1 MPQFGRVAVWWGL
14 AFSLGSAAAV
24 AQAPVSLENAALRAE
39 LGARGLISLT
49 DRARGDTHRFRTD
62 EFSVTLDGERYESG
76 TLGNPL
82 RRVEARRVTYA
93 WSAGPYQLDVV
104 YELEPDWRFVSKQL
118 RVTGPRGAGY
128 RVDEVTVFRAALD
141 ESPVEAFVPPT
152 ARPRV
157 GTADYGAAL
166 RFADGRGL
174 LAVVQNPFLQVLRDA
189 DRRGEFALRYAPAMS
204 WRTADGT
211 FAADRGLL
219 APYRLTGRRQ
229 PLHMTPEWRYGA
241 ADEAPGLDEA
251 EVATFTD
258 LVRAFLLHRPQ
269 RPTNIFVGW
278 CVNDYQI
285 DIATAA
291 GRAEYRRV
299 MDRAAELGAEY
310 VLFAPTN
317 SALSRRVESADDWSW
332 ENLLWLGLGQRLRR
346 NEWDPRR
353 DAVPAS
359 VQEMLDYARSR
370 NLKLVAYVYPVV
382 PFAQNPEWLVRS
394 PRDSTR
400 FYADLGVRS
409 LQDWLIETLVA
420 FYHRTGIGGYA
431 FDHTF
436 LNYPGTSPY
445 AQWWGW
451 RRVME
456 ELRRRIPDIVID
468 GRQAYHLYG
477 PWSWLAGSYP
487 HPTFNDEQPESF
499 VPFPDVHF
507 DRVSAARQRYTAYL
521 YRNYEFAPNE
531 IVPGFI
537 THQTPRIDDT
547 GRMPEIRTERDIFP
561 TPFRLRDWDYLG
573 WRYSLLS
580 SIATGGWNNVLNMI
594 PARDT
599 AEFRHLSPEDI
610 EWFRRWIA
618 WTDHNKDFLRRTRA
632 ILGQPALGKLDGT
645 AAMVGDRGY
654 VFLFNPNG
662 RRLDAALPLD
672 STIGL
677 TQGVRYVVRELYPL
691 DGRFVGK
698 PEAGVWTRGD
708 RLPVAM
714 DGGSA
719 RVLEIAPAPG
729 VIEAPLLFN
738 ATGSAALDGSVLQL
752 TGVRGEAGTSDR
764 LLVLLPRG
772 RAVTAVRLGDRP
784 AAFARVAEHVVT
796 LDVRFAGAPFRQLQ
810 QVGDYDPSFRG
821 GPFRGTFSIP
831 RRVFDQL
838 AARRRAWPIPWT
850 AEDYRTPWLVP
861 ERLLLFV
868 QIAEPD
874 DRWVVRMRIDG
885 EPVDLMKAYS
895 SIRPYARAFVG
906 FYADVSHLSPD
917 ELHTVELELPPLR
930 PGQFQ
935 GLFFENVEPQYAEA
949 IVR

>member
-1 MPQFGRVAVWWGL
+1 LGRVVAWCGGAL
-14 AFSLGSAAAV
+14 LLGAPASAA
-24 AQAPVSLENAALRAE
+24 AQAPVTLENAGVRLE
-39 LGARGLISLT
+39 FGPRGLVSFT
-49 DRARGDTHRFRTD
+49 ERTRGETYRFRAD
-62 EFSVTLDGERYESG
+62 EFSVTLDGVRYQSA
-76 TLGNPL
+76 TLEDPL
-82 RRVEARRVTYA
+82 RRLEARRVTYA
-93 WSAGPYQLDVV
+93 WSAGPYRLETV
-104 YELEPDWRFVSKQL
+104 YQLEPDWHFASKQL
-118 RVTGPRGAGY
+118 RVTGAPGPVY
-128 RVDEVTVFRAALD
+128 RVDQVAVFRAALE
-141 ESPVEAFVPPT
+141 ESPAEVFVPPT
-152 ARPRV
+152 ARPRA
-157 GTADYGAAL
+157 GTADYGVAL
-166 RFADGRGL
+166 RFVDGRGL
-174 LAVVQNPFLQVLRDA
+174 LVAVQNPFLHSERDA
-189 DRRGEFALRYAPAMS
+189 DRPTEFRVSYAPAMS
-204 WRTADGT
+204 WRSADGD
-211 FAADRGLL
+211 FVADRGLI

-229 PLHMTPEWRYGA
+229 PLHMTPEWRYGP
-241 ADEAPGLDEA
+241 ADDAPGLDEA

-258 LVRAFLLHRPQ
+258 LVRAFLLHRPA

-291 GRAEYRRV
+291 GRAEYRRI

-317 SALSRRVESADDWSW
+317 AALSRRVESADDWSW

-346 NEWDPRR
+346 SEWDPRR
-353 DAVPAS
+353 DAVPPA

-370 NLKLVAYVYPVV
+370 GLKLVAYVYPVV
-382 PFAQNPEWLVRS
+382 PFSQNREWLVRS

-400 FYADLGVRS
+400 YYANLGVRS

-420 FYHRTGIGGYA
+420 FHQRTGIGGYA

-436 LNYPGTSPY
+436 LDYPGTSPY

-456 ELRRRIPDIVID
+456 ELRRRVPDIVMD

-499 VPFPDVHF
+499 VPFPDLHF

-521 YRNYEFAPNE
+521 YRKYEFAPSE

-547 GRMPEIRTERDIFP
+547 GRMPETRTEWDVFP

-599 AEFRHLSPEDI
+599 AEFRQFSPGDI
-610 EWFRRWIA
+610 QWFRDWIA
-618 WTDHNKDFLRRTRA
+618 WTDQNRDFLRHTRA
-632 ILGQPALGKLDGT
+632 ILGQPALGKPDGT
-645 AAMVGDRGY
+645 AAIVGDRGY
-654 VFLFNPNG
+654 LFLFNPNG
-662 RRLDAALPLD
+662 RRLAAALTLD
-672 STIGL
+672 SSIGL
-677 TQGVRYVVRELYPL
+677 TEGTRYLVRELYPL
-691 DGRFVGK
+691 SGRLVGS
-698 PEAGVWTRGD
+698 PDAGVWARGD
-708 RLPVAM
+708 RLSLM
-714 DGGSA
+714 LDGGSA
-719 RVLEIAPAPG
+719 RVLEIQPAEA
-729 VIEAPLLFN
+729 VDAPLLFN
-738 ATGSAALDGSVLQL
+738 AAGGAEVQGGTLTL
-752 TGVRGEAGTSDR
+752 TGLRGEAGSR
-764 LLVLLPRG
+764 ERVLVVLPRG
-772 RAVTAVRLGDRP
+772 RAVTGVHLAGRP
-784 AAFARVAEHVVT
+784 VPFSPLADNVVA
-796 LDVRFAGAPFRQLQ
+796 LDVTFAGAPFRQLQ
-810 QVGDYDPSFRG
+810 PVGDYDPSFRG
-821 GPFRGTFSIP
+821 GPFRGTFTVP

-850 AEDYRTPWLVP
+850 SEDRRTPWLVP

-874 DRWVVRMRIDG
+874 DQWEVRMRID
-885 EPVDLMKAYS
+885 EQPVELTRAYS

-906 FYADVSHLSPD
+906 FYADLSHLDPD
-917 ELHTVELELPPLR
+917 RPYTVELELPPLR

-935 GLFFENVEPQYAEA
+935 GLFFENVEPEYTEA
-949 IVR
+949 VVR